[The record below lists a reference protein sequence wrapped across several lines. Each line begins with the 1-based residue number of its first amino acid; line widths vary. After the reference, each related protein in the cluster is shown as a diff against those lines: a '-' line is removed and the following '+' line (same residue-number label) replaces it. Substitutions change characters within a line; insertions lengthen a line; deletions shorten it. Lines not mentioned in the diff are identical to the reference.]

1 MEMVMF
7 KTRCT
12 LNASAWQKYRRGGL
26 LRNNREMLKIIMLPP
41 SVNLGGYFRKP
52 DILDE
57 VQDSSKLTFDITKQ
71 GHLVVDH
78 PSRLES
84 FYI

>member
-1 MEMVMF
+1 
-7 KTRCT
+7 
-12 LNASAWQKYRRGGL
+12 
-26 LRNNREMLKIIMLPP
+26 MLPW
-41 SVNLGGYFRKP
+41 VNLGGYFRKP

-71 GHLVVDH
+71 GHLVFDH